1 MRTGRPWKYEIDIF
15 GLAATAYVLLHGEY
29 MELTYERRARDRR
42 HDQRHGR
49 QHDAAPRG
57 GVCGGD
63 VGRGGGMR
71 GDMGEDM
78 GEDMGRVDRSTFR
91 PSKPFP
97 RYWQRSL
104 WEDFFDFAL
113 NGRSSGSSGNWGPCW
128 SKAGSLESFLRRF
141 EAHLYGDAR
150 HTAEL
155 ERALNSQAGLLRKR
169 SSGASGAKAA
179 KKKTKTKIK
188 KAKKVAEAYNL
199 RERG

>member
-1 MRTGRPWKYEIDIF
+1 
-15 GLAATAYVLLHGEY
+15 
-29 MELTYERRARDRR
+29 
-42 HDQRHGR
+42 
-49 QHDAAPRG
+49 
-57 GVCGGD
+57 
-63 VGRGGGMR
+63 
-71 GDMGEDM
+71 M

-113 NGRSSGSSGNWGPCW
+113 NGRSSGSSGGI
-128 SKAGSLESFLRRF
+128 LESFLRRF

-169 SSGASGAKAA
+169 LSGASGAKAA

-188 KAKKVAEAYNL
+188 KAKKAKKV
-199 RERG
+199 GGGVQSS